1 MKIYIAGSFATEH
14 ERTTLE
20 HMIELARSKY
30 PIDGF
35 FVPMEHCVP
44 FDHKNE
50 DGTWYLTNPA
60 WAQEVFNTDITAMR
74 NADHVIA
81 MYTGHRSTTGT
92 AWELG
97 FAYAIG
103 IPITLYIPAWAKKN
117 DFSLM
122 VLNSAS
128 NWMDE
133 KGEVH
138 PVSFDWLNQFNQK

>member
-14 ERTTLE
+14 ERKSLE
-20 HMIELARSKY
+20 HMIELARTKY

-35 FVPMEHCVP
+35 FIPMEHKVE
-44 FDHKNE
+44 NA
-50 DGTWYLTNPA
+50 WSMTNPA
-60 WAQEVFNTDITAMR
+60 WAQEVFNTDLTAMSR
-74 NADHVIA
+74 SDHVIA

-97 FAYAIG
+97 FAHALG

-122 VLNSAS
+122 VLNAAS
-128 NWMDE
+128 NYMDDT
-133 KGEVH
+133 GEVH
-138 PVSFDWLNQFNQK
+138 PVSFNWLNQFNQK